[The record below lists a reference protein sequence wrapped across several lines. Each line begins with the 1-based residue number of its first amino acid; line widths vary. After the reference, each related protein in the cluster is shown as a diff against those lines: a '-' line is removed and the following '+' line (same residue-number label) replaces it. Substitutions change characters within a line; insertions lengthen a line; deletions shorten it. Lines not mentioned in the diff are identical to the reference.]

1 MFLPRS
7 QNFWRDHEYLS
18 HSQSRALVFSIG
30 ILVNSR
36 MPKSS
41 LSIAKVRRRPSGA
54 INRLPW
60 QGWVRFRQL
69 PFSENKAREL
79 IDQGVLVT
87 EIIQEPGS
95 KRGVRL
101 IETAS
106 LDRYLRSLA
115 EEQNKR
121 EEVTFK

>member
-1 MFLPRS
+1 
-7 QNFWRDHEYLS
+7 
-18 HSQSRALVFSIG
+18 
-30 ILVNSR
+30 
-36 MPKSS
+36 MPKFA
-41 LSIAKVRRRPSGA
+41 LSVAKVRRRPSGA
-54 INRLPW
+54 ISRVPW

-87 EIIQEPGS
+87 AIIQEPGC

-115 EEQNKR
+115 ESQSKKQ
-121 EEVTFK
+121 EVLAK

>member
-1 MFLPRS
+1 MPIKS
-7 QNFWRDHEYLS
+7 
-18 HSQSRALVFSIG
+18 SQSV
-30 ILVNSR
+30 
-36 MPKSS
+36 
-41 LSIAKVRRRPSGA
+41 AKVRRRPSGA

-87 EIIQEPGS
+87 ALIQEPGS
-95 KRGVRL
+95 RRGVRL

-115 EEQNKR
+115 EEQQKKQP
-121 EEVTFK
+121 EAAAQ

>member
-1 MFLPRS
+1 MGF
-7 QNFWRDHEYLS
+7 
-18 HSQSRALVFSIG
+18 G
-30 ILVNSR
+30 ILVKCP

-41 LSIAKVRRRPSGA
+41 SPSVAKKRRRPSGA

-87 EIIQEPGS
+87 ALVQEPGS
-95 KRGVRL
+95 KRGIRL
-101 IETAS
+101 IEAAS
-106 LDRYLRSLA
+106 LDRYLKSLA
-115 EEQNKR
+115 EEQSKK
-121 EEVTFK
+121 EVTAAE

>member
-1 MFLPRS
+1 
-7 QNFWRDHEYLS
+7 
-18 HSQSRALVFSIG
+18 
-30 ILVNSR
+30 
-36 MPKSS
+36 MPKIPSTS
-41 LSIAKVRRRPSGA
+41 VAKKRKRPSGA

-87 EIIQEPGS
+87 AIIQEPGS
-95 KRGVRL
+95 RRGVRL

-115 EEQNKR
+115 EEQSKKDVAAANP
-121 EEVTFK
+121 